1 VSTPPSAPWNDH
13 AGRRFSLSATV
24 LESRDANALADFYH
38 RLLGWPVISDEPGW
52 VMLRPPGGGSG
63 LSFSSDDAYRP
74 PVWPATTDHNQMQL
88 HLDIRVDDLAEA
100 VEHALGTGARL
111 ADFQPQDDVRVL
123 LDPAGH
129 PFCFFEN

>member
-1 VSTPPSAPWNDH
+1 MK
-13 AGRRFSLSATV
+13 LSGIV
-24 LESRDANALADFYH
+24 LDSPDAQELAAFYH
-38 RLLGWPVISDEPGW
+38 RLLGWNVITDEPGW

-74 PVWPATTDHNQMQL
+74 PVWPATVDHNQMQL
-88 HLDIRVDDLAEA
+88 HLDIRVDDLPEA
-100 VEHALGTGARL
+100 VEHALATGARL
-111 ADFQPQDDVRVL
+111 ADVQPQDDVRVL